1 METEMEIELAA
12 MNGEGRAA
20 RRNSTLLA
28 MHDLF
33 PPANVVRSGF
43 LNSPFPVA
51 RDGSPIPL
59 MPGIIV
65 PSANSEEDPAPRSD
79 VQDLEAG
86 ATGGGVPKKRLRKVM
101 VLIMA
106 TIVEAL
112 LWGFVFSFG
121 LFQNQ
126 YAAEGVFVAREV
138 EISMIFI
145 AAVGFMYGSG
155 AVFEVLFTRFP
166 VVLKVCSRCGLPVAA
181 IGLFLASRS
190 TEAWQ
195 FILTQGLFYG
205 IGAAMQYYSA
215 YSHISDWY
223 SDNKG
228 FAFGMMLAGSGI
240 GGVVIPLIIGP
251 ILKNQGSTKAL
262 SVWAIVLILPTPV
275 NWFYL
280 KPRNWN
286 SAPASPQPLDW
297 SFLKSKVFWVYQ
309 GANIIQSAGYF
320 LPGIYVATF
329 AQALGLSAWEGIS
342 LTAILNICGSF
353 SSLAIGKLSDI
364 RDVPNIV
371 IASMAAQSVSVLLVW
386 GLADN
391 MAHLSVFVIIYGLVA
406 GGFTSIYS
414 GMAREIRRDCPNMS
428 DTWMMGILSSGRGI
442 GPILCSITTLTLF
455 SSNPEDT
462 IKEGYGSPYEGF
474 VLFSGTMALLG
485 VAVVSLA
492 KWKRWI

>member
-1 METEMEIELAA
+1 METEIELAD
-12 MNGEGRAA
+12 MNGERRAA

-33 PPANVVRSGF
+33 PSANIVSSGF
-43 LNSPFPVA
+43 QNTPFPVA
-51 RDGSPIPL
+51 REGSPISS
-59 MPGIIV
+59 MPGINV
-65 PSANSEEDPAPRSD
+65 PLANTEEDPAPRSD
-79 VQDLEAG
+79 VQDPETG
-86 ATGGGVPKKRLRKVM
+86 ATGGGDPKKRFRKVM
-101 VLIMA
+101 VLFMA

-126 YAAEGVFVAREV
+126 YAAEEKFVAKEV
-138 EISMIFI
+138 EITMIFI
-145 AAVGFMYGSG
+145 TAVGSMYGSG
-155 AVFEVLFTRFP
+155 SVFEVLFTRFP
-166 VVLKVCSRCGLPVAA
+166 IVLKVCSWCGLPVAA

-251 ILKNQGSTKAL
+251 ILKSQGSTRAL
-262 SVWAIVLILPTPV
+262 SVWAIVLVFPTPFI
-275 NWFYL
+275 WCFL
-280 KPRNWN
+280 RPRNWI
-286 SAPASPQPLDW
+286 SASASPQPLDW
-297 SFLKSKVFWVYQ
+297 CFLKSKVFWVYQ
-309 GANIIQSAGYF
+309 GVNIIQSAGYF

-342 LTAILNICGSF
+342 LTATLNICGSF
-353 SSLAIGKLSDI
+353 SSLAIGKLSDVCN
-364 RDVPNIV
+364 VPNIV
-371 IASMAAQSVSVLLVW
+371 IASMAAQSVSVLLIW

-391 MAHLSVFVIIYGLVA
+391 MAHLSIFVIIYGLVA

-428 DTWMMGILSSGRGI
+428 DTWMMGILSSGRGV
-442 GPILCSITTLTLF
+442 GPILCSIITLTLF
-455 SSNPEDT
+455 TSNPEDT

-474 VLFSGTMALLG
+474 ILFSGMTGLLG
-485 VAVVSLA
+485 VAVVCLA